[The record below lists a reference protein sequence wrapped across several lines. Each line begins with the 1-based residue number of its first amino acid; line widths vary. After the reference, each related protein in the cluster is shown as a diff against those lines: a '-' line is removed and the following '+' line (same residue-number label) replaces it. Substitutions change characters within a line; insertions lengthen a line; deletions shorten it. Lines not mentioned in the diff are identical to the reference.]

1 MLNDGEWHMLE
12 EIRQKTRMDDNQ
24 IQSVIEF
31 LKAYNFIVMDAA
43 KKKMKLDET
52 VRKFL
57 AHTTTS

>member
-1 MLNDGEWHMLE
+1 MLE

-24 IQSVIEF
+24 MQSVIEF

-52 VRKFL
+52 VQKFL
-57 AHTTTS
+57 THTTTS